1 MNDTPRAQWWPLIG
15 AWIVVLVPA
24 FWGIAQV
31 IKKSAALFR

>member
-1 MNDTPRAQWWPLIG
+1 MSEKSREQWWPLIG

-31 IKKSAALFR
+31 IRKSAALFR